1 MANTEKKKSPKPK
14 AIDKPVRYFT
24 LTRYLQPSSYR
35 RYTEVPML
43 RLMGKWLE
51 HAGFPPQKR
60 ISITIEKGK
69 LIMQLANDNL

>member
-1 MANTEKKKSPKPK
+1 MTNAAKKKSPKPK

-24 LTRYLQPSSYR
+24 LTSYLQPSSYR

-51 HAGFPPQKR
+51 HAGFPPEKR

-69 LIMQLANDNL
+69 LTMQPVNDN